1 MSVNNVVT
9 LESVS
14 LSYKTESSRKS
25 LKGALTDRK
34 KSSSTNYARHFQ
46 LQDINLQ
53 IKHGEQI
60 GIIGRNG
67 SGKSTLLKLIA
78 GVLRPDKGTVLIDGE
93 ITPLI
98 DIGTGMHP
106 DLSCEDNI
114 YLSGAYLGFSRKQM
128 QSHFEFIVN
137 WAEIEANLDELFHTL
152 STGTQ
157 SRLAFAVATCK
168 TPDIILV
175 DEIMSVGDIAFQRKS
190 KIRMEELKNSG
201 SAIFIVSHDLDYL
214 QNYVSRVIWI
224 KDGEIVADGPT
235 KEIIDSYK
243 ASF

>member
-1 MSVNNVVT
+1 MSQNNVVV
-9 LESVS
+9 LDNVS
-14 LSYKTESSRKS
+14 LSYKTESGRKT
-25 LKGALTDRK
+25 LKSALTDRK
-34 KSSSTNYARHFQ
+34 KSSSTDSSRHFQ
-46 LQDINLQ
+46 LQNINLQ

-67 SGKSTLLKLIA
+67 SGKSTLLKLVA
-78 GVLRPDKGTVLIDGE
+78 GVLRPDIGKVSIDGE

-106 DLSCEDNI
+106 DLTCKDNI
-114 YLSGAYLGFSRKQM
+114 FLSGAYLGFSRKQM
-128 QSHFEFIVN
+128 QSHFDFIVN
-137 WAEIEANLDELFHTL
+137 WAEIQSNLDELFHTL

-157 SRLAFAVATCK
+157 SRLAFAVATCQ

-201 SAIFIVSHDLDYL
+201 SAVLIVSHDLDYL